1 MARTNAT
8 AVRLILD
15 TDLTSPQL
23 EEFITDASLW
33 VDNNITSGS
42 LSAAIL
48 EAIEKYLAAHFACLR
63 DPRLTQARLGDVA
76 ETYQRGKEASE
87 YLKVAAALDTTGA
100 VADKLMEGRPRLMF
114 RVGEGYDATLD
125 LPETST

>member
-76 ETYQRGKEASE
+76 ETYQRSE